1 MIKIRIFSLATAS
14 LLGLA
19 TVASAQSIATFGSAE
34 VAGFGEG
41 SALLGSSINTGKQGW
56 GPVGTLTL
64 QTYRYR
70 SGANTHAQAYAVSPS
85 VGLINIMRG
94 GSVQAG
100 VGYTFVNVDAPTST
114 AGAPNI
120 LGVEG
125 GSKNGVFVTTQ
136 GNYWGNGENSAQ
148 VIGSYGFASEY
159 YWTRARASH
168 RLAPSATPI
177 YLGAEVVVQGS
188 QKFVPAATR
197 YQFGPTLE
205 YRFTPQFRM
214 GTSGGYRGGNNNAA
228 GTGYGRIEFLVLT
241 TL

>member
-1 MIKIRIFSLATAS
+1 MTNTRVFSLAS
-14 LLGLA
+14 LLTLGLA
-19 TVASAQSIATFGSAE
+19 IAAGAQSIATFGSAE
-34 VAGFGEG
+34 AAGFGEG
-41 SALLGSSINTGKQGW
+41 SALLGSSINTGHQGW
-56 GPVGTLTL
+56 GPVGTITA

-70 SGANTHAQAYAVSPS
+70 SGANTHAQAYALSPS

-94 GSVQAG
+94 GSIQGG
-100 VGYTFVNVDAPTST
+100 VGYTFVHADGPVNV
-114 AGAPNI
+114 

-125 GSKNGVFVTTQ
+125 GSKNGVFVSAQ

-148 VIGSYGFASEY
+148 VIGSYGFASDY
-159 YWTRARASH
+159 YWTRGRASH
-168 RLAPSATPI
+168 RLAPSATPV

-214 GTSGGYRGGNNNAA
+214 GMSGGYRGGNNNAA
-228 GTGYGRIEFLVLT
+228 GTGYGRVEFLVLT
-241 TL
+241 TM